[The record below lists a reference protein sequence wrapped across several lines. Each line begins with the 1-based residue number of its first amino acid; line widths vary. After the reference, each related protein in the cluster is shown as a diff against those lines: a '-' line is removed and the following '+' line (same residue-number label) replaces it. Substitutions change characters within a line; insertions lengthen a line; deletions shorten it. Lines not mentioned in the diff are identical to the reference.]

1 MKPTSNQCIF
11 ILLSSLNI
19 IILPI
24 ECNPHKTNTSFTVR
38 QQRTKRNVFPSDIT
52 KAPSICFQGS
62 IICNNSIKQNSNS
75 FIQKRN
81 NNDRI
86 RNYNTNMF
94 HPPIHYHHPF
104 TNPSSSCTTYYTHP
118 RRIKP
123 LQMSLLPIPVNSLEK
138 ILTSQLPT
146 PAQYASYWGRTSR
159 EQYNTGFEAFS
170 VAFLGVFAA
179 YFLSFAIGQFVA
191 TILGMIAASWFLL
204 GPELKAYQRNWELTG
219 GRELVDPW
227 ITDDDDDYYH
237 DDDYEL
243 DEDNRGLYGA
253 FYLGR
258 IEHVCVVDYPTDL
271 PEDEYSL
278 DEFQDYTM
286 ENDEQERQIGIPYS
300 LRLRVTD
307 STDYDDGREL
317 QIHTRMSEEYLDLEV
332 GMPVCTVLLSTSQKF
347 QSLSAITDFCVPD
360 AGPCWVGDY
369 PYLDRPALEELLAN
383 DDELWDCLREE
394 GRGDWDVAK
403 LED

>member
-1 MKPTSNQCIF
+1 MNNMNNMKSTTLCII
-11 ILLSSLNI
+11 ILLSSFNVS
-19 IILPI
+19 PI
-24 ECNPHKTNTSFTVR
+24 ECNPFETKTSFTLKT
-38 QQRTKRNVFPSDIT
+38 QKIIRNILYPPNT
-52 KAPSICFQGS
+52 ANAPLCFQGS
-62 IICNNSIKQNSNS
+62 ICNNRMNQNSNN
-75 FIQKRN
+75 FVQKR
-81 NNDRI
+81 NDRI
-86 RNYNTNMF
+86 RNYKTNNNM
-94 HPPIHYHHPF
+94 
-104 TNPSSSCTTYYTHP
+104 
-118 RRIKP
+118 KP
-123 LQMSLLPIPVNSLEK
+123 LQMSLLPIPVESLEK
-138 ILTSQLPT
+138 ILTSRLPT

-159 EQYNTGFEAFS
+159 EQYNAGFEAFS

-227 ITDDDDDYYH
+227 IDDYDYD

-243 DEDNRGLYGA
+243 EDKDNRGLYGA

-258 IEHVCVVDYPTDL
+258 IEHVCVVDYPTD
-271 PEDEYSL
+271 PPDEEYLL

-286 ENDEQERQIGIPYS
+286 ENDEQERETGIPYS

-383 DDELWDCLREE
+383 DDEVWDCLREE
-394 GRGDWDVAK
+394 GRGNWDVAT